1 MESWKHPSPAMIAGI
16 VIVVVIILVV
26 IGGII
31 LLMMNHNKT
40 TEVVVNTPTP
50 VVPTATAAVP
60 VTANTG
66 AAMVGGSRIIHTP
79 SSVGASRVSAPS
91 RKMTPGY
98 KQILGR
104 KA

>member
-16 VIVVVIILVV
+16 VVVVVIILVV

-50 VVPTATAAVP
+50 VVPTAAAAVP
-60 VTANTG
+60 VTNAN
-66 AAMVGGSRIIHTP
+66 AAPVVGGSRITHSP
-79 SSVGASRVSAPS
+79 SMVGASRVSAPS